1 MTEINVNINQN
12 DSSLPVNL
20 KENVYIEDLKDSG
33 GREET
38 NKNIQYTGGLQ
49 RTSIVRG
56 NIEDFS
62 LDNLGTIENAKK
74 HSSANRPLHKLKEFT
89 ESVNFC
95 RCCDLPCEEK
105 GIIEPFHFCD
115 DIDLFSECG
124 LGITLYF
131 YFFRFMALIVFMG
144 MVVLAISM
152 IIFNHNYSGGIIDI
166 CKDYTKGKNIG
177 NIGYCE
183 GYIKDSENNT
193 NFYQRFNRWL
203 TRLSS
208 DNIQVYRK
216 LPDDSNWKN
225 KINVNDIVINYSILN
240 FCYLITAFILNIYFI
255 IFIKEQAQN
264 VRLLNLSIRDYSVI
278 IYNAKDLLRY
288 YVGIRRQ
295 VNPSLLRA
303 SEINVENGKE
313 FKVFVN
319 DYIKGDAEELN
330 DIKLN
335 TINLCYD
342 LGQYMDFRD
351 EYELCKNKIFQIE
364 NNPYNIDI
372 NTKNG
377 LFGDDRLYYNFLFY
391 KLQIRCCHCLYTKDI
406 TENFR
411 KLKKQKEDLEKQL
424 EQEEQNAELV
434 NENNFTGYMFISFD
448 TIKDKELFLSQYPH
462 NFFHMILYYLKNIK
476 YYLFCCCLPEETMKR
491 FRKSKGIDAYDP
503 PEPEDVIWENFKYTE
518 RERRTRVIL
527 IFLLCIVIMA
537 ISLGIVFGLTFVQ
550 DILYQND
557 KEQGGKNIFLKYL
570 ISLAIIIVISIIN
583 AIFQVVLEYVTHFEK
598 QISRSNEILS
608 ASIKISIFTF
618 LNSAI
623 IPLISK
629 HLVLIAKEDEDDYYE
644 KDFRI
649 RERNNLF
656 IDDMFVFFI
665 VNAIFTPLLW
675 TVNFIHIFRFIQRK
689 RIERSKKPDK
699 NHFMKQRDLNKLYLY
714 QDMKIAYKYSYLFK
728 TTAMCLFLM
737 PIFPVGFIIA
747 FIGFIFAYYIEKY
760 SFTHLY
766 RRPQMLD
773 EIVSKTY
780 ADFFVVLLFIGGIG
794 DYIFLHNVYDSKKW
808 QLLNIILFGVLIII
822 PYTKFLD
829 CNFVGIDKSKYH
841 NQPLSSVYFTFYNDY
856 QRQNPLTKK
865 IGLLNYLAELKQY
878 NYLSEKAYRI
888 AEENIDQLN
897 VMEIYYGTRKGNT
910 TVQKKS
916 YIEIAPKTSILPNTN
931 INKSILGRGLLK
943 TTIKPEFSDNQEI
956 KRQKREMLDSQ
967 IMNMHGQ
974 TTLSKGVK
982 GVNQS
987 IEPINELDEI
997 DLTESKY
1004 KDDQENRSHNHLNQ
1018 NI

>member
-1 MTEINVNINQN
+1 MAEINVNINPN
-12 DSSLPVNL
+12 DSNVPVNL
-20 KENVYIEDLKDSG
+20 KENVYIEELKDSG

-38 NKNIQYTGGLQ
+38 NKNIINTEGLQ
-49 RTSIVRG
+49 RTTIVKR

-62 LDNLGTIENAKK
+62 LDNLGTIDNAKK
-74 HSSANRPLHKLKEFT
+74 HSSANRPLHKLNEFT

-144 MVVLAISM
+144 IVVLAISM
-152 IIFNHNYSGGIIDI
+152 IVFNHNYSDGIIDM
-166 CKDYTKGKNIG
+166 CKNDFKDKRL
-177 NIGYCE
+177 GYCE

-193 NFYQRFNRWL
+193 NFYERFNRWL

-364 NNPYNIDI
+364 KNPYNIDI

-462 NFFHMILYYLKNIK
+462 NFFSMIFYYLKNIK
-476 YYLFCCCLPEETMKR
+476 YYLFCCCLPEETMHR
-491 FRKSKGIDAYDP
+491 FRKAKGIDAYDP

-518 RERRTRVIL
+518 RERRTRVML

-583 AIFQVVLEYVTHFEK
+583 AIFQVVLEYVTHYEK

-629 HLVLIAKEDEDDYYE
+629 HLVLIAKEDEDDYYQ

-675 TVNFIHIFRFIQRK
+675 TIDIVYLFRFIKRK
-689 RIERSKKPDK
+689 SIERSENPDK
-699 NHFMKQRDLNKLYLY
+699 NHYMKQRDLNKLYLY
-714 QDMKIAYKYSYLFK
+714 PDMKIAYKYSYLFK

-794 DYIFLHNVYDSKKW
+794 DYIFLHNAYDNKKW
-808 QLLNIILFGVLIII
+808 QLLNIILFGALIII

-829 CNFVGIDKSKYH
+829 FNFVGIDKSKYH
-841 NQPLSSVYFTFYNDY
+841 SQPLSEVYFTFYNDY

-865 IGLLNYLAELKQY
+865 IGLLNYLSELKQY
-878 NYLSEKAYRI
+878 EYLSEKAYRI

-897 VMEIYYGTRKGNT
+897 VMEIYYGTRKGYAPS
-910 TVQKKS
+910 QKKS
-916 YIEIAPKTSILPNTN
+916 YIEIAPKSSNLPNTI

-943 TTIKPEFSDNQEI
+943 ATIKPEFDDNKEI
-956 KRQKREMLDSQ
+956 KRQKRELLNTQ
-967 IMNMHGQ
+967 IMNLLGQ
-974 TTLSKGVK
+974 STLSGGIKDLNGST
-982 GVNQS
+982 Q
-987 IEPINELDEI
+987 PINELDEI

-1004 KDDQENRSHNHLNQ
+1004 KDDQENRSHNHLEQ